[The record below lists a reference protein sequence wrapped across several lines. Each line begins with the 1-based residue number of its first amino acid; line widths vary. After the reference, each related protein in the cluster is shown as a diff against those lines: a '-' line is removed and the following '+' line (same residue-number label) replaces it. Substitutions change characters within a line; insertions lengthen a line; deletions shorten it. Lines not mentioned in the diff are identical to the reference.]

1 MKLRDKSKLIKFQK
15 EIDYTFKNP
24 DILLQALTTPQY
36 GNELNV
42 PHYEILETLGDAVIK
57 LIFSMKLYKE
67 EGIKDPGKLTQLKQ
81 CLENNNTFM
90 RIALKMELWRYIY
103 ASKNQDVKNSIIM
116 AQVFEAISGAVF
128 LDANEDLN
136 VVETKIIDKYFG
148 KIEKIIE
155 DCLNFTKNELLEFL
169 QEKYKMTPTLKFQY
183 HTEGAQHDLYWTAK
197 NPIILDQ
204 DGNMLLYLPKNLKSH
219 PCRTKKDAEKEI
231 SAIIL
236 DFLKT
241 IGN

>member
-15 EIDYTFKNP
+15 EIGYSFKNP

-90 RIALKMELWRYIY
+90 MIASKMELWRYIY
-103 ASKNQDVKNSIIM
+103 ASKKQDVKNSSIM
-116 AQVFEAISGAVF
+116 AQVFEAISGAIYI
-128 LDANEDLN
+128 DANEDLK
-136 VVETKIIDKYFG
+136 VVDRKIIDRFFG
-148 KIEKIIE
+148 KLEDVIEE
-155 DCLNFTKNELLEFL
+155 CLNFTKNELLEFL
-169 QEKYKMTPTLKFQY
+169 QEKYKITPSVKVQY
-183 HTEGAQHDLYWTAK
+183 HAEGPHHDLYWIAK
-197 NPIILDQ
+197 DPVILDQ
-204 DGNMLLYLPKNLKSH
+204 EGNILLSLPKNLKSH
-219 PCRTKKDAEKEI
+219 PCRTKKDAEKEM

-236 DFLKT
+236 EVLKRT
-241 IGN
+241 FD